1 MISSVY
7 AEEEVVKAAHGSGAG
22 ERLFLAL
29 DGLLLR
35 VYEWKSSE
43 KPLTA
48 HAWEWSSR
56 TKPPALPARPPRGE
70 RSLLGVRQVDK
81 RAPVKQ
87 RAFRVQGPGLGVLNS
102 FRKNLAGTQRA
113 DPSILHDC
121 GGGGGGG
128 VVRGF

>member
-7 AEEEVVKAAHGSGAG
+7 AEEDVVKAVHGSGAG

-48 HAWEWSSR
+48 EAWEWPRR
-56 TKPPALPARPPRGE
+56 TKPPALPAQPGGQ
-70 RSLLGVRQVDK
+70 RSVLRVGQVGR
-81 RAPVKQ
+81 RASVK
-87 RAFRVQGPGLGVLNS
+87 
-102 FRKNLAGTQRA
+102 
-113 DPSILHDC
+113 
-121 GGGGGGG
+121 
-128 VVRGF
+128 